1 LQYWVKLIR
10 RLFLLGSLQQR
21 F

>member
-1 LQYWVKLIR
+1 M